1 MNRAAIAAVC
11 LGWLLGTAAPARA
24 GDVPVIREPAAERD
38 PEQLDRAS
46 VNRRLKT
53 LFDRGDYEAA
63 QRLLVRALEDRPHDH
78 LMHYNLAC
86 ALAMLGRT
94 AEAQAA
100 LTDAISFGFVDF
112 AEMER
117 DAHLASLR
125 DTPAFRAILRGWD
138 ELLSERRAADLR
150 VMQEFFKGPY
160 TYEQDEALRLQ
171 FASALEAGSFEAA
184 RREIALVAAWWDE
197 HFGAVLPAQ
206 GPDRPEPWVSVVLPT
221 PTDFFRLIRADGVGG
236 TYDRTVKR
244 LIAQDI
250 GATLRHE
257 FVHVLHWRQ
266 LVRLGQEHPLWI
278 MEGLASLVEDVELSD
293 GGGLVIVPSWR
304 TNIVKRLEARN
315 ALMKWDQL
323 FRLDQ
328 RRFMTVRP
336 RAMYAQARAVFMF
349 MEARGVL
356 GAWYREYVKGF
367 DQDPTGLVALERA
380 FGMGLAA
387 VEREFR
393 EWVRALPEVAEVD
406 RPGEAGLGVTVGP
419 GSGDG
424 PVVESSGRVP
434 PGGQAGERLRRR
446 DVVESVDGTPTR
458 NLDDLHRVLGGYD
471 VGDQVTVQVRRGT
484 RRLEIQLQLVGP
496 QRSPEQP

>member
-1 MNRAAIAAVC
+1 MKRAVIAAVC
-11 LGWLLGTAAPARA
+11 LGGLLGATASARG
-24 GDVPVIREPAAERD
+24 GDVPVTGGRGAEPDPAQRD
-38 PEQLDRAS
+38 RS
-46 VNRRLKT
+46 TVNRRLEAM
-53 LFDRGDYEAA
+53 FARGDYESAH
-63 QRLLVRALEDRPHDH
+63 RLLEQALQSRPRDH
-78 LMHYNLAC
+78 LMRYNLAC
-86 ALAMLGRT
+86 TLAMLGRT
-94 AEAQAA
+94 DEAETA

-112 AEMER
+112 AAMER

-125 DTPAFRAILRGWD
+125 STSTFRAILRGWG
-138 ELLSERRAADLR
+138 ELLEERRAADLR
-150 VMQEFFKGPY
+150 VMQEFFEGSY
-160 TYEQDEALRLQ
+160 TYEQDESLRLQ
-171 FASALEAGSFEAA
+171 FASALEAGSLEAA
-184 RREIALVAAWWDE
+184 RREIRRVAVWWDE
-197 HFGAVLPAQ
+197 HFGAASPGAN
-206 GPDRPEPWVSVVLPT
+206 PDRPEPWVSVVLPT

-266 LVRLGQEHPLWI
+266 LVHLGQEHPLWI
-278 MEGLASLVEDVELSD
+278 MEGIASLVEDVELGEED
-293 GGGLVIVPSWR
+293 RLVIVPSWR

-315 ALMKWDQL
+315 GLMKWDQF

-356 GAWYREYVKGF
+356 PQWYREYVKGF
-367 DQDPTGLVALERA
+367 DQDPTGLSALELV
-380 FGMGLAA
+380 FGADA
-387 VEREFR
+387 TTVERQFR
-393 EWVRALPEVAEVD
+393 EWVRTLPEVAEVG
-406 RPGEAGLGVTVGP
+406 RPGEAGLGVAVGP

-424 PVVESSGRVP
+424 PVVESSGRAAA
-434 PGGQAGERLRRR
+434 GQAGERLRRR

-458 NLDDLHRVLGGYD
+458 NLDDLYRVLGGYD
-471 VGDQVTVQVRRGT
+471 VGDQVAVQVRRGT

-496 QRSPEQP
+496 DRVPQQP